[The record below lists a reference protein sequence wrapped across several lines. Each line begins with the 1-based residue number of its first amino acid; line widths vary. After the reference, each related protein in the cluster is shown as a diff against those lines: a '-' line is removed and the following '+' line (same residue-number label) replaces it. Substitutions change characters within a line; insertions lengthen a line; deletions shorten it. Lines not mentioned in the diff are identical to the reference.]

1 MTEAIRQDYE
11 VSSAGAVRHW
21 LVTDSRMEDIT
32 PTVTQPAAVTSL
44 LPGTQIC
51 GTILSVTGTQSIVDF
66 TSSMVYYQEVRNV
79 LTYAVGAE
87 ATWGVINEGDPIY
100 YDGSGTMPAGV
111 KLSTSP
117 LDAADVANPLFGFA
131 VLHNPTDT
139 FPKGGAAASTTEM
152 AVMQRGAGA

>member
-1 MTEAIRQDYE
+1 M
-11 VSSAGAVRHW
+11 
-21 LVTDSRMEDIT
+21 LVVAPKATLVAPVLFIT
-32 PTVTQPAAVTSL
+32 PSGWVVPLPAAMTSL
-44 LPGTQIC
+44 LPGTQVC
-51 GTILSVTGTQSIVDF
+51 GTLLVVMTDQSIVDF
-66 TSSMVYYQEVRNV
+66 TSSMVYYHEVRNV
-79 LTYAVGAE
+79 RTYAEAAE

-100 YDGSGTMPAGV
+100 YDGSTTMPAGV

-117 LDAADVANPLFGFA
+117 LDEADVANPIFGFA